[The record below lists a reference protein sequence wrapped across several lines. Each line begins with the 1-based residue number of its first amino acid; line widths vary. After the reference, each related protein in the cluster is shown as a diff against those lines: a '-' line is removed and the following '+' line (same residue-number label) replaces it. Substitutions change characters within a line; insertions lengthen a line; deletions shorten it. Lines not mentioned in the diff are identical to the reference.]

1 MLTKFANSVK
11 ISNGNLTYE
20 LNVNGTILIFS
31 FSFSEKVSY
40 VTREFIA
47 FLRNRI

>member
-1 MLTKFANSVK
+1 MFTKFANSIK

-20 LNVNGTILIFS
+20 LNVKGNILIFS
-31 FSFSEKVSY
+31 FSLSEKVSY
-40 VTREFIA
+40 VNKEFIA